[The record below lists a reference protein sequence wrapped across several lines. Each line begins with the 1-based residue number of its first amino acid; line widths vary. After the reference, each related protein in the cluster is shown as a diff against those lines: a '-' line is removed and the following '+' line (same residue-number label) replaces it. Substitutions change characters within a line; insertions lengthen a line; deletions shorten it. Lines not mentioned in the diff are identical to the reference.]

1 MLICCLRPTS
11 FTQAWNLIEVKLLM
25 LLFFAEV
32 ETSVDLLVHDFKDFT
47 DDTVSLLAKNSVD
60 IRIVNIFH
68 DLALHERSLP
78 IFLDVALP
86 AGLRHIALLVEAL
99 LRKEFGCIVVGIG
112 QEILIALSLCI
123 IFKHIHEARTIS
135 THLLTSRDSQE
146 NYLRKLLSLERPENA
161 TSYDDR
167 FLSTLLLYDYHS
179 LMLSVHS

>member
-1 MLICCLRPTS
+1 
-11 FTQAWNLIEVKLLM
+11 
-25 LLFFAEV
+25 
-32 ETSVDLLVHDFKDFT
+32 
-47 DDTVSLLAKNSVD
+47 
-60 IRIVNIFH
+60 
-68 DLALHERSLP
+68 LHERSLP

-135 THLLTSRDSQE
+135 TDLLTSRDSQE

-167 FLSTLLLYDYHS
+167 FLSTLLLNDYHS